1 MSVHTNTITVYRRF
15 ERTPSDW
22 VLAFG
27 AVPTG
32 NVCDAQGRQGAL
44 DPSIRPITAS
54 CRFAGTAVT
63 VASAPGDN
71 LAPYAAL
78 EVAKAGDVLV
88 IATNGYRGASIIG
101 DVFVG
106 MAKNR
111 GIVGIVTDGMVRD
124 RDGLDALGLPVFAAG
139 LTPNSPW
146 KNGPGSVGAPVVV
159 GGRAIASGDVV
170 VADFDGVVTVPL
182 ADAAR
187 VRETLLGVVS
197 KEAEMEQAVARGVDR
212 PGWLGDLRRT
222 GVIVD
227 VH

>member
-1 MSVHTNTITVYRRF
+1 MSVHTHTITIHRCFQRAPADLVG
-15 ERTPSDW
+15 
-22 VLAFG
+22 AFG

-44 DPSIRPITAS
+44 DPSIRPITAN

-78 EVAKAGDVLV
+78 EVAAPGDVLV
-88 IATNGYRGASIIG
+88 ISTNGYRGASIIG

-111 GIVGIVTDGMVRD
+111 GVVGIVTDGLVRD
-124 RDGLDALGLPVFAAG
+124 RDGLDALGLPVFALG

-146 KNGPGSVGAPVVV
+146 KNGPGRVGSPVVV
-159 GGRAIASGDVV
+159 AGRAIAAGDVV
-170 VADFDGVVTVPL
+170 VGDFDGVVTVPL
-182 ADAAR
+182 TEAAQ
-187 VRETLLGVVS
+187 VREVLRDVVA
-197 KEAEMEQAVARGVDR
+197 KEAEMERAVASGVDR
-212 PGWLGDLRRT
+212 PGWLETLRRE

-227 VH
+227 AD

>member
-1 MSVHTNTITVYRRF
+1 MSVHTHTITLHRRF
-15 ERTPSDW
+15 ERASAELI
-22 VLAFG
+22 LAFG
-27 AVPTG
+27 AAPTG
-32 NVCDAQGRQGAL
+32 NICDAQGRQGAL
-44 DPSIRPITAS
+44 DPAIRPVTAP

-78 EVAKAGDVLV
+78 EVAKPGDVLV
-88 IATNGYRGASIIG
+88 IATNAYRGAAIIG

-159 GGRAIASGDVV
+159 GGRAIASGDLV

-182 ADAAR
+182 VDAAQ
-187 VRETLLGVVS
+187 VQATLRGVVI
-197 KEAEMEQAVARGVDR
+197 KEAEMEQAVARGADR
-212 PGWLGDLRRT
+212 PGWLADLRQA

-227 VH
+227 AD